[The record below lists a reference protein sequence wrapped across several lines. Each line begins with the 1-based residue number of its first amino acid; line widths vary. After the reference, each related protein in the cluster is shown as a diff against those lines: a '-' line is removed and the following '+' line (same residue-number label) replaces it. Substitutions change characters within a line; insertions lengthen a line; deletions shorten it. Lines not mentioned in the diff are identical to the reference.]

1 MEPETTTEGGQVGV
15 TGGEAALADR
25 HADDIAALHRVAS
38 LAPGDPDERL
48 GQLIEAGCEVLGV
61 GRGYVLL
68 RGGAELAV
76 RVAAGPEPD
85 GLVVGDL
92 VGDARLDDVL
102 ARQATVAA
110 LGGPGAPDTVGP
122 LGPGSVVAC
131 PLWVTG
137 RVAGVVA
144 FVDDHAREPFSS
156 WQLALVDLVADG
168 ASRILEHEND
178 IRAMVRLE
186 SQAQAMIDLMPD
198 PIVRLRRDGQR
209 IDDDSSLPIG
219 PFDPTADA
227 RPAGVPADPEVLVR
241 VRECVE
247 AALDT
252 GRLQTD
258 VFAAGPGEQDR
269 RVEARFVPGEDDVVL
284 CIVRDITERHRAELA
299 LAEQV
304 AFEALVAS
312 ISTRLIGCAPL
323 LLDDAIEVGLGEIA
337 SFFGADTAFI
347 DELAPDGSTLRVS
360 HQWARRRTTPSRVRG
375 QRVDVTGFG
384 WLTARFERV
393 GHVFVRGPGTV
404 PKEATEQALADPE
417 DKGVLWV
424 RLGYGGELVGV
435 LGLTWRTHEPPASDE
450 VLGLVRFAADAF
462 LGALRRR
469 SVALLAD
476 GQAEVFELIARGA
489 PVATALLAA
498 RDLLER
504 HTLGATVV
512 VATVEDDARLS
523 YVADPDQPD
532 EAWSHWFAALEP
544 GLGNPFGQAVI
555 TGEAVMVANA
565 LGDPRFGGPVLPD
578 DAYRSA
584 TILPVKSPRNG
595 KTLAVVGLLGREP
608 GAPIARPAVRD
619 SVLSLAT
626 VAVER
631 SLDERRLAHQAT
643 HDPLTGVGNR
653 AALVDRLGLALAR
666 ARRSGRGVAVLFCDL
681 DSFKA
686 VNDRYGHDRGDRLL
700 VEVAERIGRAVRP
713 SDTVCR
719 TGGDEFVIVCED
731 LSDADQA
738 HTIGER
744 VRSSIES
751 TPIDVGEARLPVT
764 VSVGVAM
771 ADLPVDDPDRLL
783 RTADLA
789 MYARKQQR
797 AAGRGA
803 GRADVDGGEPS
814 TPTVA
819 DAPTVEGTE
828 LAAPAEPA
836 GPAPGATGEPGA
848 AAAGGPLTGGG
859 RRTDPFGIDLA
870 AAIDADA
877 LHLVHQ
883 PLVGRDGT
891 VAGIEALLRWDHP
904 VLGAVGPER
913 IVTAAASEDL
923 AGPLGRWVRRTALAE
938 RRRWV
943 TRLRGAVPAPVH
955 LNVSD
960 AELAL
965 PHFVESVLADLD
977 ESGLDADAVVLEVR
991 ERHLGD
997 PAVREVVAR
1006 LARAGI
1012 EVLVENAGQG
1022 GVSLADLAGL
1032 SVRGLKLGQSLVA
1045 RIREDDPLGVEVAR
1059 SLVLLAHGLGWR
1071 SLAVGVETEHQRAVL
1086 FGFGV
1091 DAVQGRVA
1099 TMPLGRDAL
1108 LDWLGVH
1115 G

>member
-1 MEPETTTEGGQVGV
+1 MEPDATAEGGQVGV
-15 TGGEAALADR
+15 TGSEATSLADR
-25 HADDIAALHRVAS
+25 HADDVAALHRVAS

-48 GQLIEAGCEVLGV
+48 AQLLDAGCLALGV
-61 GRGYVLL
+61 EHGFVLL
-68 RGGAELAV
+68 RNGADLTI
-76 RVAAGPEPD
+76 RVATGPEGTGPAAGARVSD
-85 GLVVGDL
+85 R
-92 VGDARLDDVL
+92 RLDDVL
-102 ARQATVAA
+102 ARQATVAT
-110 LGGPGAPDTVGP
+110 LGGPGALADHELLGDGP
-122 LGPGSVVAC
+122 MVAC

-137 RVAGVVA
+137 RVAGAIA
-144 FVDDHAREPFSS
+144 FTQCAEREPFSS

-168 ASRILEHEND
+168 ASRILEHEAD

-198 PIVRLRRDGQR
+198 PVVRLRRDGQR
-209 IDDDSSLPIG
+209 LADDGDHVLG
-219 PFDPTADA
+219 LFDPTAAA
-227 RPAGVPADPEVLVR
+227 RPAGTPPDPDTLERVQSAVL
-241 VRECVE
+241 

-258 VFAAGPGEQDR
+258 VYAAGPSLDAR
-269 RVEARFVPGEDDVVL
+269 RVEARFVPGEGEVVL

-360 HQWARRRTTPSRVRG
+360 HQWARRATTPSRARG
-375 QRVDVTGFG
+375 QRVDITGFG
-384 WLTARFERV
+384 WLTARFERA
-393 GHVFVRGPGTV
+393 GHVFVRGPGTL
-404 PKEATEQALADPE
+404 PKEATEQALADPD

-435 LGLTWRTHEPPASDE
+435 LGLTWRTHEPPPSDE

-504 HTLGATVV
+504 HTLGASVV
-512 VATVEDDARLS
+512 VATVEDGGRLS
-523 YVADPDQPD
+523 LVADPDEID
-532 EAWSHWFAALEP
+532 GVEAAWFAALEP
-544 GLGNPFGQAVI
+544 GLDNPFGQAVI
-555 TGEAVMVANA
+555 TGEPVMVANA
-565 LGDPRFGGPVLPD
+565 MGDPRYGESVLPD
-578 DAYRSA
+578 DAFRSA

-595 KTLAVVGLLGREP
+595 RTLAVVGLLGHEP

-619 SVLSLAT
+619 SVLSLVT

-631 SLDERRLAHQAT
+631 SIDERRLAHQAT

-653 AALVDRLGLALAR
+653 AALLDRLTLALAR
-666 ARRSGRGVAVLFCDL
+666 ARRSGRAVAVLFCDL
-681 DSFKA
+681 DGFKA
-686 VNDRYGHDRGDRLL
+686 VNDQYGHDRGDRLL

-731 LSDADQA
+731 LGDEDQA
-738 HTIGER
+738 HTIADR

-751 TPIDVGEARLPVT
+751 TRVDIGETRLGVT
-764 VSVGVAM
+764 VSVGVAL

-797 AAGRGA
+797 
-803 GRADVDGGEPS
+803 
-814 TPTVA
+814 VA
-819 DAPTVEGTE
+819 DRAARAERPEE
-828 LAAPAEPA
+828 LAPVPSAPESSDHGSDRVRPL
-836 GPAPGATGEPGA
+836 GGFA
-848 AAAGGPLTGGG
+848 AD
-859 RRTDPFGIDLA
+859 RRSDPFGRDLA
-870 AAIDADA
+870 DAIEHEG
-877 LHLVHQ
+877 LRLVHQ
-883 PLVGRDGT
+883 PLVGRDGSLS
-891 VAGIEALLRWDHP
+891 GLEALVRWEHP
-904 VLGAVGPER
+904 TLGAVGPER
-913 IVTAAASEDL
+913 ILSAAENDDL
-923 AGPLGRWVRRTALAE
+923 AGPLGRWVRRAALAE
-938 RRRWV
+938 RRRWLG
-943 TRLRGAVPAPVH
+943 RLPSSVPIPVH
-955 LNVSD
+955 LNVSA

-965 PHFVESVLADLD
+965 PHLVEVVLSDLD
-977 ESGLDADAVVLEVR
+977 EAGVDPDAIVLEVR
-991 ERHLGD
+991 ERHLAD
-997 PAVREVVAR
+997 PALREVVAK
-1006 LARAGI
+1006 LAQVGI

-1032 SVRGLKLGQSLVA
+1032 SVQGLKLGQSLVA

-1071 SLAVGVETEHQRAVL
+1071 SLAVGVETDHQRSVL

-1091 DAVQGRVA
+1091 DAVQGRAV
-1099 TMPLGRDAL
+1099 TMPLERDEL
-1108 LDWLGVH
+1108 LSWLAARPAR
-1115 G
+1115 